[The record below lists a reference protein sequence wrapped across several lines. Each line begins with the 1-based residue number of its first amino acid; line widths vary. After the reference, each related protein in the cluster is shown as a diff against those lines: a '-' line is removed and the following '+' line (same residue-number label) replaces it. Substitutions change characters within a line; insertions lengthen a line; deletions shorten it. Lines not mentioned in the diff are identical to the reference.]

1 MSAVRKQNLFN
12 TVYRKMLV
20 SMDQAHGDNPE
31 STKVE
36 VLDRILDKGIV
47 YNDIIEEEL
56 SSYEDSVFVLASVE
70 TFLKFSE
77 ATGSEVS
84 LDIYAGTE
92 TYLKFSEA
100 VGEPITRNRE
110 SFMPAITKIVDMSDQ
125 DSRLLDKGIVESGN
139 YSLLNRLIIKLVPS
153 MYDKEKTSYAE
164 AIDRLLDKGIVFSIS
179 RIGITISSVET
190 FLKLIEAVRSKD
202 NETEDM
208 NRANLPS

>member
-1 MSAVRKQNLFN
+1 MSAVKKQNLFN

-36 VLDRILDKGIV
+36 VLNRILDKGIV
-47 YNDIIEEEL
+47 YTNIMEEEL
-56 SSYEDSVFVLASVE
+56 NSEDSVFVFANVE

-77 ATGSEVS
+77 STGSDVS

-100 VGEPITRNRE
+100 VGEVITRNRE

-153 MYDKEKTSYAE
+153 MYDTEKTSYAE
-164 AIDRLLDKGIVFSIS
+164 VIDRLLDKGIVFIIS
-179 RIGITISSVET
+179 GGVIAISSVES
-190 FLKLIEAVRSKD
+190 FSKFIEAVGNTRPKD
-202 NETEDM
+202 HLHEK
-208 NRANLPS
+208 